1 MIESIIIVA
10 VVIIVGVNI
19 LTTVST
25 RFRRWLYK
33 DVKWTRNRY
42 YIENDSFDIIYH
54 TGKAVSF
61 NEMLKAML
69 WTRNIVEKIKLPKK
83 NI

>member
-10 VVIIVGVNI
+10 IVIMVGVNI

-33 DVKWTRNRY
+33 D
-42 YIENDSFDIIYH
+42 E
-54 TGKAVSF
+54 
-61 NEMLKAML
+61 E
-69 WTRNIVEKIKLPKK
+69 
-83 NI
+83 

>member
-33 DVKWTRNRY
+33 
-42 YIENDSFDIIYH
+42 S
-54 TGKAVSF
+54 
-61 NEMLKAML
+61 
-69 WTRNIVEKIKLPKK
+69 EK
-83 NI
+83 